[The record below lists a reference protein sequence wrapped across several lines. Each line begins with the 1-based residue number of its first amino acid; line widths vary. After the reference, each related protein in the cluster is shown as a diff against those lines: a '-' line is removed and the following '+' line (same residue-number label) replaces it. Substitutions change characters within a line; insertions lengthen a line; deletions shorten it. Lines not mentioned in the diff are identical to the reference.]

1 MRPLQQRRES
11 RMLRRMQIFELSAID
26 MKKHLEA
33 RQVSSRQIV
42 QALIDRRAAVDGEVR
57 AFVLNFDEAAL
68 RRADEADAA
77 RLRGESWGPLH
88 GLPLT
93 IKENIDI
100 SGTDS
105 TMGLKNRRN
114 QPAQH
119 DAVTVKLL
127 KDAGAIVIG
136 KTNVPQLLLAQESE
150 NDIWGITHNPWN
162 TARSPG
168 GSSGGEAAAIASGT
182 SVLGVGTD
190 IGGSIRI
197 PAHFCGIH
205 GLKPTVDR
213 WSNRGSA
220 TGIAGQEM
228 VRSQMGPMARTA
240 RDLALLFGAADL
252 QKAAMLDPAVPPW
265 PVPDFG
271 NVNLRGM
278 RVGVT
283 LDDGYLTPNAGV
295 QRAVKLAAEAL
306 KSAGAEIVDYQPP
319 GPDLLFTWLAG
330 ISSDGGMTLRNMLA
344 GEMPARQLQPSVK
357 AALMPAPLRALLA
370 TILDA
375 RGDKR
380 MARLLRSLGRKP
392 VDELW
397 ALTNQRTM
405 LRRAEH
411 DAWQAQK
418 LDLVLCPPHTM
429 PAMPIGTSGDL
440 TMTLSYAFRYVMLN
454 FPAGVAP
461 VTRVL
466 EGETE
471 RANPADT
478 VEKRCAEVERHCDG
492 MPVGVQVVAPPYRE
506 ELVLAAM
513 AAIEDGVSQDVL
525 YPRTPIEPLGKGK

>member
-1 MRPLQQRRES
+1 
-11 RMLRRMQIFELSAID
+11 MQIHELSAVD
-26 MKKHLEA
+26 LKKHLEA
-33 RQVSSRQIV
+33 KKISSREIV
-42 QALIDRRAAVDGEVR
+42 DALIARREAVDGEIR
-57 AFVLNFDEAAL
+57 AFVLTFDAAA
-68 RRADEADAA
+68 RKRADEADAA
-77 RLRGESWGPLH
+77 RARGESWGLLH
-88 GLPLT
+88 GLPVT
-93 IKENIDI
+93 IKENIDVA
-100 SGTDS
+100 GTDS
-105 TMGLKNRRN
+105 TMGLKNRQS
-114 QPAQH
+114 QPAKS

-136 KTNVPQLLLAQESE
+136 KTNVPQLLLAQEAE
-150 NDIWGITHNPWN
+150 NEIWGITHNPWN

-168 GSSGGEAAAIASGT
+168 GSSGGEAAALASGT
-182 SVLGVGTD
+182 SVLGIGTD

-228 VRSQMGPMARTA
+228 VRSQMGPMARHA
-240 RDLALLFGAADL
+240 RDLALLMQAVDL
-252 QKAAMLDPAVPPW
+252 QKAAQLDPAVPPW
-265 PVPDFG
+265 LIPDLAS
-271 NVNLRGM
+271 VDLRGM

-283 LDDGYLTPNAGV
+283 LDDGYLTPNVAI
-295 QRAVKLAAEAL
+295 QRAVKLAADAL
-306 KSAGAEIVDYQPP
+306 KSAGATIVDYQPP

-330 ISSDGGMTLRNMLA
+330 ISSDGGTTLRNMLA

-357 AALMPAPLRALLA
+357 AALLPGPIRALLA
-370 TILDA
+370 AFYDG
-375 RGDKR
+375 RGEKR
-380 MARLLRSLGRKP
+380 MARLLRSLGQKP
-392 VDELW
+392 VADLW
-397 ALTNQRTM
+397 ALTNQRTL
-405 LRRAEH
+405 LRRAEI
-411 DAWQAQK
+411 DAWSAQQ

-466 EGETE
+466 EGETV
-471 RANPADT
+471 RANPADL
-478 VEKRCAEVERHCDG
+478 VERRCAAAELHADG

-506 ELVLAAM
+506 ERVLAAM
-513 AAIEDGVSQDVL
+513 AAIEDVVSRDVL

>member
-1 MRPLQQRRES
+1 
-11 RMLRRMQIFELSAID
+11 MLAPMQIHELSALD
-26 MKKHLEA
+26 LKKHLET

-42 QALIDRRAAVDGEVR
+42 QALIDRRHAVDAEIR
-57 AFVLNFDEAAL
+57 AFVVEYDAEAL
-68 RRADEADAA
+68 QRADAADAA
-77 RLRGESWGPLH
+77 RARGESWGLLH
-88 GLPLT
+88 GLPVT

-100 SGTDS
+100 AGTDS

-114 QPAQH
+114 QPATA

-150 NDIWGITHNPWN
+150 NEIWGITHNPWN
-162 TARSPG
+162 TGRSPG
-168 GSSGGEAAAIASGT
+168 GSSGGEAAALAAGM

-228 VRSQMGPMARTA
+228 VRSQMGPMARHA
-240 RDLALLFGAADL
+240 RDLALLMQAVDL
-252 QKAAMLDPAVPPW
+252 EKAARLDPAVMPW
-265 PVPDFG
+265 PIPDFA
-271 NVNLRGM
+271 NVDLRGM

-306 KSAGAEIVDYQPP
+306 KSAGATIVDYQPP

-330 ISSDGGMTLRNMLA
+330 ISSDGGATLRTMLA
-344 GEMPARQLQPSVK
+344 GEMPARQLQSTVK
-357 AALMPAPLRALLA
+357 VALLPSPVRSLMA
-370 TILDA
+370 AIFDA

-380 MARLLRSLGRKP
+380 MARLLRSLGQKP
-392 VDELW
+392 VSELW
-397 ALTNQRTM
+397 ALTNQRTL
-405 LRRAEH
+405 LRRAEL
-411 DAWQAQK
+411 DAWQAQQ

-471 RANPADT
+471 RAHPADT
-478 VEKRCAEVERHCDG
+478 VEKRCAEAERHSDG
-492 MPVGVQVVAPPYRE
+492 MPVGVQVIAPPYRE
-506 ELVLAAM
+506 ERVLAAM
-513 AAIEDGVSQDVL
+513 AAIEDVVSQDAL
-525 YPRTPIEPLGKGK
+525 YPRTPIEPLGKGL

>member
-1 MRPLQQRRES
+1 
-11 RMLRRMQIFELSAID
+11 MLAPMQIHELSALD
-26 MKKHLEA
+26 LKKRLET

-42 QALIDRRAAVDGEVR
+42 QALIDRRHAVDAEVR
-57 AFVLNFDEAAL
+57 AFVVEYDAEAL
-68 RRADEADAA
+68 QRADAADAA
-77 RLRGESWGPLH
+77 RARGDSWGLLH
-88 GLPLT
+88 GLPVT

-100 SGTDS
+100 AGTDS

-114 QPAQH
+114 QPATT

-150 NDIWGITHNPWN
+150 NAIWGITHNPWN
-162 TARSPG
+162 TGRSPG
-168 GSSGGEAAAIASGT
+168 GSSGGEAAALAAGM

-228 VRSQMGPMARTA
+228 VRSQMGPMARHA
-240 RDLALLFGAADL
+240 RDLALLMQAVDL
-252 QKAAMLDPAVPPW
+252 EKAARLDPAVMPW
-265 PVPDFG
+265 PIPDFA
-271 NVNLRGM
+271 NVDLRGM

-306 KSAGAEIVDYQPP
+306 KSAGATLVDYQPP

-330 ISSDGGMTLRNMLA
+330 ISSDGGATLRTMLA
-344 GEMPARQLQPSVK
+344 GEMPARQLQSTVK
-357 AALMPAPLRALLA
+357 AALLPSPVRSLMAA
-370 TILDA
+370 IFDA

-392 VDELW
+392 VSELW

-405 LRRAEH
+405 LRRAEQ
-411 DAWQAQK
+411 DAWQAQQ

-478 VEKRCAEVERHCDG
+478 VEKRCAEAERHCDG
-492 MPVGVQVVAPPYRE
+492 MPVGVQVIAPPYRE
-506 ELVLAAM
+506 ERVLAAM
-513 AAIEDGVSQDVL
+513 AAIEDVVSQDVL
-525 YPRTPIEPLGKGK
+525 YPRTPIEPLGKGR

>member
-1 MRPLQQRRES
+1 
-11 RMLRRMQIFELSAID
+11 MQIHELSALQL
-26 MKKHLEA
+26 KSHLET

-42 QALIDRRAAVDGEVR
+42 QALIDRRHAVDAEVR
-57 AFVLNFDEAAL
+57 AFVLEFDAEAL
-68 RRADEADAA
+68 QRADEADAA
-77 RLRGESWGPLH
+77 RLRGESWGLLH
-88 GLPLT
+88 GLPVT

-100 SGTDS
+100 AGTDS

-114 QPAQH
+114 QPAKT
-119 DAVTVKLL
+119 DAVTVRLL
-127 KDAGAIVIG
+127 KEAGASVFG
-136 KTNVPQLLLAQESE
+136 TTNVPQLLVAQEAE

-168 GSSGGEAAAIASGT
+168 GSSGGEAAALAAGMSA
-182 SVLGVGTD
+182 LGIGTD

-228 VRSQMGPMARTA
+228 VRSQMGPMARHA
-240 RDLALLFGAADL
+240 RDLALLMQAVDL
-252 QKAAMLDPAVPPW
+252 PKAAQLDPAVPPW
-265 PVPDFG
+265 PIPDIAG
-271 NVNLRGM
+271 VDLRGM

-283 LDDGYLTPNAGV
+283 LDDGYLTPNAGI
-295 QRAVKLAAEAL
+295 QRAVRLAADAL
-306 KSAGAEIVDYQPP
+306 RAAGATIVDYQPP

-330 ISSDGGMTLRNMLA
+330 ISSDGGTTLRNMLA

-357 AALMPAPLRALLA
+357 AALLPSPIRALLA
-370 TILDA
+370 AIFDA

-380 MARLLRSLGRKP
+380 MARLLRSLGQKP
-392 VDELW
+392 VAELW
-397 ALTNQRTM
+397 ALTNQRTL
-405 LRRAEH
+405 LRRAEL
-411 DAWQAQK
+411 DAWSAQQ

-429 PAMPIGTSGDL
+429 PAMLIGTSGDL

-454 FPAGVAP
+454 YPAGVTP

-466 EGETE
+466 EGETV
-471 RANPADT
+471 RANPRDT
-478 VEKRCAEVERHCDG
+478 VEKRCAAAELHADG

-506 ELVLAAM
+506 ERVLAAM
-513 AAIEDGVSQDVL
+513 AAIEDVVSRDVL